1 MAADSPEQLHS
12 LLAAALNAGDPDA
25 AIELYELDAKLVVPP
40 DGRLASGALQ
50 IRDSFVETLA
60 LRPTARLEVI
70 GKVQGDALALTH
82 GRWTLDGTDAAGAPV
97 TLSGRG
103 TMVSR
108 RQGDGRWRIV
118 LDNAMT
124 PD

>member
-12 LLAAALNAGDPDA
+12 LLAAAFNAGDPDA

-40 DGRLASGALQ
+40 DGRLACGALQ
-50 IRDSFVETLA
+50 IRDSFVETLE
-60 LRPTARLEVI
+60 LRPTADFRVV
-70 GKVQGDALALTH
+70 GKLQRDGLALTH
-82 GRWTLDGTDAAGAPV
+82 GRWTLAGTDGAGEPV
-97 TLSGRG
+97 SLSGRG

-108 RQGDGRWRIV
+108 RQGDGTWRIV

>member
-12 LLAAALNAGDPDA
+12 LLAAAFNAGDPDA

-60 LRPTARLEVI
+60 LRPTARFQVV
-70 GKVQGDALALTH
+70 GKVQSEGLALTH
-82 GRWTLDGTDAAGAPV
+82 GRWLLDGTDAAGDPV

-108 RQGDGRWRIV
+108 RQDDGGWRIA

>member
-1 MAADSPEQLHS
+1 MPADNPEQLHS
-12 LLAAALNAGDPDA
+12 LLAAAFNAGDPDA

-50 IRDSFVETLA
+50 IRDSLVETCA
-60 LRPTARLEVI
+60 LRPTAVLEVV
-70 GKVQGDALALTH
+70 GKVERDGLALTH
-82 GRWTLDGTDAAGAPV
+82 GRWTLDGTDAAGEPV
-97 TLSGRG
+97 SLSGRG

-108 RQGDGRWRIV
+108 RQADGRWLIA
-118 LDNAMT
+118 LDNAMA